1 MPFIKPLKKL
11 LCVLALGT
19 SIGYTSP
26 AFATEDIGEG
36 YSVPTF
42 REIVQTFTL
51 MGGLDSGNEGVI
63 DEYMNIVYCNIF
75 LKSYS
80 NDFEWNKIRRNMQ
93 LRIQEKKENYRLL
106 YEIIGP
112 VTIGRYDFEEQSFP
126 LVGGTALENV
136 GVLSVYRFT
145 PATPICGGGGTQE
158 LKYYPFEFFIELN
171 RPLNINNIK
180 VSMDEAE
187 VLLKKIIEYNGD
199 PVDKQAAVP
208 TNIKRQIYI
217 RFRVRVSEALG
228 VTGRDVGR
236 KAVMRAQLQSIDF
249 FIDREATMHITS
261 IPIITR

>member
-11 LCVLALGT
+11 LCVLALGLG
-19 SIGYTSP
+19 IGYTSP
-26 AFATEDIGEG
+26 AAATGDIGEG
-36 YSVPTF
+36 YAVPTF

-51 MGGLDSGNEGVI
+51 MGGLDSGSEGVI
-63 DEYMNIVYCNIF
+63 DEYMNIVYCDVF
-75 LKSYS
+75 LESYS

-126 LVGGTALENV
+126 LVGETALENV
-136 GVLSVYRFT
+136 GVLSVYRYT
-145 PATPICGGGGTQE
+145 PATPLCGRSGTQE
-158 LKYYPFEFFIELN
+158 LKYYPFEYFIELN

-180 VSMDEAE
+180 VAMDEAE
-187 VLLKKIIEYNGD
+187 ALLKKIVEYNGEPD
-199 PVDKQAAVP
+199 GNSVAVP
-208 TNIKRQIYI
+208 TSIKRQIYI

-249 FIDREATMHITS
+249 FIDREATMHIAN